1 MKRASGSTMEMEPS
15 IPRVDG
21 RPGDRT
27 ATAPIRVL
35 HVDDDPQILDLTA
48 SCLRR
53 ENDDFEVVCES
64 STREGLDRLERETV
78 DCVVSDYDMP
88 GTDGLEFLELVREAY
103 PEMPFI
109 LYTGK
114 GSEEIA
120 SDAISAGVTDYL
132 QKGRGVDQYTVL
144 ANRIANAVERRRS
157 LAALQKSEAHLAR
170 AQQIADLGSWTWDI
184 ETGGLYWSDQIY
196 RIAGVEPDTWDA
208 TYDAF
213 LELVHPDDRDAVT
226 TAVDRALAGDSAY
239 DIEHRIVR
247 PDGDVRTVHERAE
260 IARDEDG
267 DPVAMNG
274 TVQDV
279 TDRVSNQHD
288 LKAFREAVEHAGHS
302 IYWTDPDGRIEYVNP
317 AFEESTGYT
326 AAEVMGANPR
336 ILKSGAHD
344 EAFYADLWETILDG
358 ETWEGWVVNERKSG
372 ERYVVDQTI
381 TPVTDSSG
389 DIKRFVAVNTDA
401 TSHSTR
407 D

>member
-1 MKRASGSTMEMEPS
+1 MVGETNA
-15 IPRVDG
+15 
-21 RPGDRT
+21 
-27 ATAPIRVL
+27 
-35 HVDDDPQILDLTA
+35 Q
-48 SCLRR
+48 
-53 ENDDFEVVCES
+53 
-64 STREGLDRLERETV
+64 EGLDRLERDSV

-88 GTDGLEFLELVREAY
+88 GTDGLEFLELVRDEY

-114 GSEEIA
+114 GSETIA
-120 SDAISAGVTDYL
+120 SEAISAGVTDYL

-144 ANRIANAVERRRS
+144 ANRITNAVERRRS

-170 AQQIADLGSWTWDI
+170 AQQIAGLGSWTWDI
-184 ETGGLYWSDQIY
+184 ETDVLYWSDQIY
-196 RIAGVEPDTWDA
+196 RIAGVGPDTWEP
-208 TYDAF
+208 TYERF

-226 TAVDRALAGDSAY
+226 AAVDRTLAGDSPY

-247 PDGDVRTVHERAE
+247 PDGEVRTVQERGE
-260 IARDEDG
+260 LVREEDG
-267 DPVAMNG
+267 EPVAMNG

-279 TDRVSNQHD
+279 TDRVADQRD

-326 AAEVMGANPR
+326 AAEARGKNPR

-344 EAFYADLWETILDG
+344 ETFYADLWETILDG
-358 ETWEGWVVNERKSG
+358 ETWEGRVVNERKSG

-381 TPVTDSSG
+381 APVTDSSG

-401 TSHSTR
+401 TNLAAP

>member
-1 MKRASGSTMEMEPS
+1 MEMEPS